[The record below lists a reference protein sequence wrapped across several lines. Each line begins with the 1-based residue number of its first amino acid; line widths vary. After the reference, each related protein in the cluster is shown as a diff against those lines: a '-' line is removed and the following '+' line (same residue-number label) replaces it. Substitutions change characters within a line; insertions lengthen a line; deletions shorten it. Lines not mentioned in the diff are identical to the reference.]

1 MTRVYFIFNNPELKK
16 FDYVCWISMVL
27 DWEPEKI
34 WTCVFWMPVRCSY
47 KNWATGALV
56 LEQRIDGNIHRHS
69 SILRLDL
76 LVEYWHTF
84 CCSLTELG
92 INSHFA
98 CTVRIPPGADWKHF
112 SFWKKKLWHLSCH
125 SCSATAPVA
134 QFKSWLFFSLSFW
147 ICPQWIPISLHNHY
161 LIMNK

>member
-16 FDYVCWISMVL
+16 FDYVSWISMVL

-76 LVEYWHTF
+76 FVECWHTF

-98 CTVRIPPGADWKHF
+98 CTVRIPPGADRKHF
-112 SFWKKKLWHLSCH
+112 SFWKKSYDIYP
-125 SCSATAPVA
+125 ATAAVP
-134 QFKSWLFFSLSFW
+134 QLQWLSLNPGCFSHCLFEYVRNEYLYLSTT
-147 ICPQWIPISLHNHY
+147 ITL
-161 LIMNK
+161 